1 MAFGKTNLTANAPGI
16 ISRSWTGSLKKM
28 YRQQRGGGGGS
39 GGGGGGGG
47 GSDSFLQLIE
57 MPQNL
62 HADAGAPARAWTRFD
77 FSRND
82 PGAQIN
88 ITLSWFNK
96 TRTRLPE
103 SHWMDFELSLP
114 KARRT
119 KGRKGAPVLGATAVA
134 AGGSS
139 SDVETATSTCD
150 SWLVPKLNST
160 FCATDVSLFGATHVH
175 GVSDAAPLR
184 WPSGLGL
191 RTLDAAIVA
200 LEYKSALPE
209 HVNTT
214 VDEEGVASQA
224 AYVNLCNNF
233 WTTK

>member
-1 MAFGKTNLTANAPGI
+1 MQREVAFGKTNLTTNAPGI

-39 GGGGGGGG
+39 GGGSGGGGG
-47 GSDSFLQLIE
+47 GDSFLQLIE

-119 KGRKGAPVLGATAVA
+119 KGRKGSCSGRD
-134 AGGSS
+134 SS
-139 SDVETATSTCD
+139 SSGRQQQRRGDRYEYVRVMA
-150 SWLVPKLNST
+150 
-160 FCATDVSLFGATHVH
+160 GA
-175 GVSDAAPLR
+175 
-184 WPSGLGL
+184 
-191 RTLDAAIVA
+191 
-200 LEYKSALPE
+200 
-209 HVNTT
+209 
-214 VDEEGVASQA
+214 
-224 AYVNLCNNF
+224 
-233 WTTK
+233 